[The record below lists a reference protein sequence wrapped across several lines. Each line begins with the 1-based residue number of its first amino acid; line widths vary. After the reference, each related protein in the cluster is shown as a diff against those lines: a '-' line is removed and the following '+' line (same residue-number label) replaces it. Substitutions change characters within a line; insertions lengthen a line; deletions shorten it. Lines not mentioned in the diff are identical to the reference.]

1 MTKQKTV
8 ADVVAIQAEHTT
20 RLGGLLELLKG
31 MVRTQ
36 DEHTMLLNEHTVLLK
51 LILAKL
57 DNKERQP

>member
-20 RLGGLLELLKG
+20 LLGGLLELLKG

-36 DEHTMLLNEHTVLLK
+36 DEHTVLLK
-51 LILAKL
+51 QILAKL